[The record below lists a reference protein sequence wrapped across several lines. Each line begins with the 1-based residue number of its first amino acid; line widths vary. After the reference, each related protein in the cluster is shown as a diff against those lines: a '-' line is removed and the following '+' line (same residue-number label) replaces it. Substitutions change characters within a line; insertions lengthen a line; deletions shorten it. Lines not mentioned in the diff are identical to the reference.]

1 MSRVFKYVTDRHQM
15 SAIDSQKYIARQV
28 RDHDYD
34 RYFATLFCPTEQR
47 PALLAIYAFNI
58 EIATIRE
65 TVSETLIGQMRLQWW
80 RDTIDA
86 VFDERPSNH
95 PVAAALGDAISS
107 CEIPR
112 QPFDHMI
119 DGRELD
125 LTGIPRDDPVALESY
140 VDATSSSVVQLALA
154 VLGACGENAE
164 HLAHHAGLAWGLTG
178 LLRSMPFQSSQRNDG
193 QQLDLPENTAASV
206 LGHLETAR
214 EIQTGV
220 QRQALGAI
228 LPVACVPPYLERLAR
243 AAGDPFA
250 PGLGLSRFSRQWR
263 MTMAAFRGRI

>member
-1 MSRVFKYVTDRHQM
+1 M
-15 SAIDSQKYIARQV
+15 SAIDSQEYIARQV

-65 TVSETLIGQMRLQWW
+65 TVSEPLIGQMRLQWW
-80 RDTIDA
+80 RDTIDE
-86 VFDERPSNH
+86 VFEGRPSNH
-95 PVAAALGDAISS
+95 PVAAALGEVIAS

-112 QPFDHMI
+112 QPFHRMI

-140 VDATSSSVVQLALA
+140 VDATSSSVVHLALA
-154 VLGACGENAE
+154 VLGTCDENAE
-164 HLAHHAGLAWGLTG
+164 HLAHHASLAWGLTG
-178 LLRSMPFQSSQRNDG
+178 LLRSIPFQSSQQNDG
-193 QQLDLPENTAASV
+193 QQLDLPEDTAASA
-206 LGHLETAR
+206 LAHLDAAR

-220 QRQALGAI
+220 KRQALGAI
-228 LPVACVPPYLERLAR
+228 LPVACVHPYLKRLAR
-243 AAGDPFA
+243 AGGNPFA
-250 PGLGLSRFSRQWR
+250 PRLELSRFSRQWR
-263 MTMAAFRGRI
+263 MTMAAFRARI